1 MRFYFNKAEMVI
13 FFCGIFV
20 DSFVQCVYFTRY
32 IKVDQLVLCE
42 AGEKVA
48 FTSCRDGERGRKG
61 GGGVHFIQQ
70 RIFVQGKFIWF
81 VTIA

>member
-61 GGGVHFIQQ
+61 GGGCTSYNKEFL
-70 RIFVQGKFIWF
+70 FKANSFDSLP
-81 VTIA
+81 